1 MAATINQIIDKSK
14 EVKTDDINFSM
25 KPVFINI
32 RNFLAGSFVGAT
44 RDDVLLHEVVKML
57 FCKFHAEAEQINI
70 NFNQQEEIEEFYKG
84 TFNKIKLS
92 HPEIFKAS
100 EEITLDTACIEFI
113 HTQLKSLTLL
123 DAQRDPIG
131 DAYEIFIGNIVRGQE
146 GQFFTPRNAINV
158 LVAAID
164 PKPSEKVLDL
174 ACGAGGFLISTIQ
187 HLITKGYSKEEI
199 IQGANN
205 IMGVDKDEYLTSLAK
220 IHIASLTSKSPK
232 ITCADSIAWD
242 ENIIG
247 INNKEQFDVIL
258 TNPPFGA
265 NIVAGSIE
273 TLSKFL
279 LAYKWKLDKKNGY
292 VRTKDLQTNVPPQV
306 LFVEQCINL
315 LKPNG
320 RLGIVVPE
328 SLISSKKYGYVV
340 EFIKTNCN
348 ITAVLG
354 MPENLFKTSGKGGT
368 HTKTCLLVLTKKSTP
383 QEDNLDIFL
392 AEAKFCGHD
401 SRGKQIWKDD
411 LPTVMSNF
419 NLYTKMKLVEHTN
432 LGYTIDFKA
441 IENNI
446 LAPRY
451 YDPNVFKDLEG
462 LKKTHNLVK
471 IGDLIEDGTLRFSTG
486 DEVGK
491 LAYGTGDIPF
501 VRTSDISTW
510 EIKVDPKH
518 GVNEDLYNAIKAKQ
532 DVRAGDLLMVRDGT
546 YLIGTTAMVTEYDE
560 KIVYQSHILKI
571 RVNPDNQHDINPHL
585 LLATLSSDFVQKQ
598 IKTKCF
604 TQDIIDSL
612 GDRYKDL
619 IIPISKDATRREY
632 ISKIVEKA
640 IYDRIEARELSRRA
654 RIEVL
659 L

>member
-1 MAATINQIIDKSK
+1 MAASINQIIDKSK
-14 EVKTDDINFSM
+14 TTNSEDINFSM
-25 KPVFINI
+25 KQVFINI

-44 RDDVLLHEVVKML
+44 RDDVLLHEVVKLL
-57 FCKFHAEAEQINI
+57 FCKFHFEAEQAQMNLD
-70 NFNQQEEIEEFYKG
+70 QQNEIDTFYRS
-84 TFNKIKLS
+84 TFDKIKLS
-92 HPEIFKAS
+92 IPEIFKS
-100 EEITLDTACIEFI
+100 NEEITLDASSIEFVHNQI
-113 HTQLKSLTLL
+113 KDVTLL

-158 LVAAID
+158 LVTAID
-164 PKPSEKVLDL
+164 PKPGEKILDPT
-174 ACGAGGFLISTIQ
+174 CGAGGFLISTIQ
-187 HLITKGYSKEEI
+187 HFITKGYTKEEI
-199 IQGANN
+199 IHGANN
-205 IMGVDKDEYLTSLAK
+205 VMGVDKDEYLTSLAK
-220 IHIASLTSKSPK
+220 IHIASLTSKTPK
-232 ITCADSIAWD
+232 IVCADSILWD

-247 INNKEQFDVIL
+247 MNNKEQFDVIL

-265 NIVAGSIE
+265 NIVAGTKE
-273 TLSKFL
+273 TLAKYS
-279 LAYKWKLDKKNGY
+279 LAYKWKLDKLLGY
-292 VRTKDLQTNVPPQV
+292 IKTKDLQVNVPPQV

-340 EFIKTNCN
+340 EFIKTKCN

-368 HTKTCLLVLTKKSTP
+368 HTKTCLLVLTKKAS
-383 QEDNLDIFL
+383 EDEKNKEVFF

-411 LPTVMSNF
+411 LPAISA
-419 NLYTKMKLVEHTN
+419 NLQLFKEASLNEHSN
-432 LGYTIDFKA
+432 LGYTIEYDG

-451 YDPNVFKDLEG
+451 YDPHVFKDLEK
-462 LKKTHNLVK
+462 LKKTHDLLK
-471 IGDLIEDGTLRFSTG
+471 IDDLITDGTLRFSTG

-518 GVNEDLYNAIKAKQ
+518 GVNEELYNSIKKKQ
-532 DVRAGDLLMVRDGT
+532 DVQTGDLLMVRDGT

-560 KIVYQSHILKI
+560 RIVYQSHLLKI
-571 RVNPDNQHDINPHL
+571 RVNLDNPHGIDPYL
-585 LLATLSSDFVQKQ
+585 LLAILSSDFVQTQ

-619 IIPISKDATRREY
+619 IIPVSKDENRRKY
-632 ISKIVEKA
+632 ISEMVSKA
-640 IYDRIEARELSRRA
+640 IFDRIEARELSRKA